1 MVIAGH
7 NSSTLARVNAMVQRI
22 DLICKVLAPLI
33 VGVVYEFACPM
44 VAAVSIASWHVLSCI
59 VEYVFL
65 QKVYTA
71 NPALA
76 IKPARKP
83 EALKGATDAGND
95 DADAEKGTDAV
106 AGAAANGGCCAG
118 VKAAFERGCSGWAC
132 YLRQPTLLA
141 GISLAL
147 LYVVAGESEREGAV
161 HFPTSHLPP
170 PNLSC
175 LVELK

>member
-1 MVIAGH
+1 
-7 NSSTLARVNAMVQRI
+7 MVQRI

-65 QKVYTA
+65 EKVYTA

-76 IKPARKP
+76 IKPAHKP
-83 EALKGATDAGND
+83 EALKGAADAGND

-106 AGAAANGGCCAG
+106 AGAAAGAAAGGGCCAG
-118 VKAAFERGCSGWAC
+118 VKAAFERGCTGWAC

-141 GISLAL
+141 GIALAL
-147 LYVVAGESEREGAV
+147 LYVGAGESVREGAV
-161 HFPTSHLPP
+161 QFPNSHLPP
-170 PNLSC
+170 PNLSRRTQVSCAC
-175 LVELK
+175 L